1 MCALQ
6 KHKKFLCTGAQGQ
19 INVSMCARHRQNGRI
34 GRMRREK
41 REKKEDRW
49 KEGGRE
55 KERERGW
62 RVLDGV
68 TQGKLQITKPVEK
81 RGGRG
86 TL

>member
-1 MCALQ
+1 
-6 KHKKFLCTGAQGQ
+6 
-19 INVSMCARHRQNGRI
+19 
-34 GRMRREK
+34 MRREK

-55 KERERGW
+55 KERETERGW

-81 RGGRG
+81 
-86 TL
+86 